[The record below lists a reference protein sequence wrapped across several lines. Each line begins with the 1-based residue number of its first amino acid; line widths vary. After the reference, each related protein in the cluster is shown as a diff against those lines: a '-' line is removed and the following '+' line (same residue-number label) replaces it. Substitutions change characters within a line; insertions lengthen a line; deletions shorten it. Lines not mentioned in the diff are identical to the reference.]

1 MHVNSDK
8 CLLILEWIFSLENK
22 SCIFFQHASIALN
35 YSFKQEIENNRF
47 AVYKDLAGFR
57 V

>member
-8 CLLILEWIFSLENK
+8 CLLILEWIFSLDNK
-22 SCIFFQHASIALN
+22 FCLFFQHASIPLN